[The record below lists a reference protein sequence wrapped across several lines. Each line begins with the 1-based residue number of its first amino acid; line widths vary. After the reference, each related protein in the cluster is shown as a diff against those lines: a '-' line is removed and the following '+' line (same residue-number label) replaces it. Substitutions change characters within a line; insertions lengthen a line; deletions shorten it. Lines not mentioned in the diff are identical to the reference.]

1 MSRWIQGDFSQ
12 LLDKKRHI
20 SVKNELILILKVSLC
35 SPAYEVNYSIKE
47 IFKSCLQASLT
58 MAPDIRHDAANN
70 ILKKNARH
78 VHACKSS
85 KKQAN
90 LENYMSFIN

>member
-1 MSRWIQGDFSQ
+1 MKNK
-12 LLDKKRHI
+12 LI
-20 SVKNELILILKVSLC
+20 SILKVSLC
-35 SPAYEVNYSIKE
+35 SPAYDVYYSIKE
-47 IFKSCLQASLT
+47 IFKSPAACLQASLT
-58 MAPDIRHDAANN
+58 MAPDIRHDAANT

-90 LENYMSFIN
+90 LKNYVSFIN